1 MSKKIKTGFLCIL
14 LMTLVACGKKEK
26 TDQNDEQQYD
36 ASSIL
41 LHADGTV
48 TENIIEH
55 FDEEEYDVNALQLM
69 IDTQVADYNASFPE
83 GAKGEAEELDETDE
97 PVPVVA
103 CIFFSVESNVA
114 LVTMEYSSVEHFR
127 NFNCADI
134 FVGSVEEAITK
145 GYDISE
151 NTDYATGKAVA
162 DDVILENKDKKICII
177 GFPYSIEVEGKVLFY
192 GKTMISEGSNRVAV
206 KDGNSGYVIYE

>member
-103 CIFFSVESNVA
+103 CIFFSVESNNGVFF
-114 LVTMEYSSVEHFR
+114 S
-127 NFNCADI
+127 
-134 FVGSVEEAITK
+134 
-145 GYDISE
+145 
-151 NTDYATGKAVA
+151 
-162 DDVILENKDKKICII
+162 
-177 GFPYSIEVEGKVLFY
+177 
-192 GKTMISEGSNRVAV
+192 
-206 KDGNSGYVIYE
+206 